1 VSEEDIA
8 TIRRAAAAFNA
19 RDVDALAAELD
30 PEAELEPLRGQL
42 EGKRYRGHDG
52 VREMFADFDE
62 DWEYLRLEIDDVR
75 EAGEHVVLMG
85 RLLSRGR
92 ASGVDLEVPIG
103 FVWRLRDGKL
113 VHGKTYS
120 DQADA
125 LRAVGLE

>member
-8 TIRRAAAAFNA
+8 TIRRATAAFNA
-19 RDVDALAAELD
+19 RDVEALAAELD
-30 PEAELEPLRGQL
+30 PEAVLEPLRGQL

-62 DWEYLRLEIDDVR
+62 DWEYLRLEIDAVR
-75 EAGEHVVLMG
+75 EAGEEVVLMG

-120 DQADA
+120 EQADA